1 MHPGTLHLALFHS
14 IQFNIVMQL
23 TYNNA
28 EKTLTIR
35 RAPISK
41 NMATVEKENSLLTER
56 KLRTR
61 LKDGRCGSL
70 LPCFLFMLLR
80 YPTLDLHRLWAILHL
95 KPHFHFQVPLH
106 LEAHTDGHTFQCKL
120 RIVKIIIWYH
130 YYYLV
135 LHEII
140 LLWKNTQL
148 SKSSTKVPLIAQRKT
163 EFLIRQSKKKQ
174 N

>member
-1 MHPGTLHLALFHS
+1 
-14 IQFNIVMQL
+14 
-23 TYNNA
+23 
-28 EKTLTIR
+28 
-35 RAPISK
+35 
-41 NMATVEKENSLLTER
+41 
-56 KLRTR
+56 
-61 LKDGRCGSL
+61 
-70 LPCFLFMLLR
+70 MLLR

-163 EFLIRQSKKKQ
+163 EFLIRQSKKKTKLKTKTLSTSYTHTYFWFTVYVILNMITRGNILTFFSHHAIVSLCQ
-174 N
+174 KRMPDVQITLHSDSHILLNWN